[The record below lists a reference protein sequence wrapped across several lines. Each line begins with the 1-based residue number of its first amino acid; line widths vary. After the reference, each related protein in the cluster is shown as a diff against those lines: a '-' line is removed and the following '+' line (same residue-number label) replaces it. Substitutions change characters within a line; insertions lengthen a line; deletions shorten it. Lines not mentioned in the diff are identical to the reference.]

1 MKNIFSIFIH
11 FLYLG
16 CISFGGPA
24 AHLGY
29 FQRYFIEKH
38 QWLDIPT
45 YSRMV
50 ALSQFLPGPASS
62 QVGFS
67 LGYYRGGIL
76 GAIAAFLGFT
86 LPSFIL
92 LYILAVLGV
101 NFAEST
107 MFVGAIYGLK
117 LLAVVIVADAVISM
131 SKVFCQSKLTKLI
144 AIAVVVVMVLW
155 GNLYT
160 QMVLLLLAG
169 LLSLFTLKLNENK
182 DDSAIKSPNIKKP
195 MSKKSETV
203 SNSYETINNEQPW
216 LKGLS
221 VIPFLLFVFCLLV
234 LPLLVN
240 NQPLVTLFNSFYQAG
255 SLVFGGGHVVLPLLQ
270 QTIEPSLPVDTF
282 ILGYA
287 SAQAVPG
294 PMFTI
299 ATFLGANMLVETPF
313 LGAVVATGAIFLPG
327 FLLILAFQNIWQQ
340 VAFKPAVSGFV
351 TGVNAAVVGLLAAA
365 FYQPIALHA
374 IYSIFDV
381 AWVLGG
387 FILLKFYR
395 LPILAL
401 VAYFLAVGLLMTL

>member
-1 MKNIFSIFIH
+1 MKNIFSIFTH

-38 QWLDIPT
+38 QWLDLPT

-67 LGYYRGGIL
+67 LGYHRGGL
-76 GAIAAFLGFT
+76 FGAIAAFLGFT

-92 LYILAVLGV
+92 LYVLAVLGV
-101 NFAEST
+101 HFSEST
-107 MFVGAIYGLK
+107 MFVGVIYGLK

-131 SKVFCQSKLTKLI
+131 SKVFCQSKLTKFI
-144 AIAVVVVMVLW
+144 AIAVVAVMVLF
-155 GNLYT
+155 GSLYM
-160 QMVLLLLAG
+160 QMLLLVIAG
-169 LLSLFTLKLNENK
+169 LLSLLAIKLNRNGEEQTIKVQSTKEQATKENK
-182 DDSAIKSPNIKKP
+182 GEAN
-195 MSKKSETV
+195 
-203 SNSYETINNEQPW
+203 NSTQSV
-216 LKGLS
+216 LKGLGI
-221 VIPFLLFVFCLLV
+221 IPFLLFVFCLLA

-240 NQPLVTLFNSFYQAG
+240 NQPLLTLFNSFYQAG
-255 SLVFGGGHVVLPLLQ
+255 SFVFGGGHVVLPLLQ
-270 QTIEPSLPVDTF
+270 QTITPSLPADTF

-299 ATFLGANMLVETPF
+299 ATFLGANMLVESPL
-313 LGAVVATGAIFLPG
+313 LGAVIATGAIFLPG
-327 FLLILAFQNIWQQ
+327 FLLVLAFQNVWHQ

-351 TGVNAAVVGLLAAA
+351 TGVNAGVVGLLAAA

-374 IYSIFDV
+374 IYSLLDV
-381 AWVLGG
+381 AWVIGG

-401 VAYFLAVGLLMTL
+401 VAYFIAVGLLMTI

>member
-1 MKNIFSIFIH
+1 MKHVFTIFCH
-11 FLYLG
+11 FFYLG

-67 LGYYRGGIL
+67 LGYHRGGL
-76 GAIAAFLGFT
+76 CGAIAAFLGFT

-92 LYILAVLGV
+92 LYLLAVVGV
-101 NFAEST
+101 HFADSA

-131 SKVFCQSKLTKLI
+131 SKVFCQSKITKLI
-144 AIAVVVVMVLW
+144 AALSVAVMLSF
-155 GNLYT
+155 GSLYT
-160 QMVLLLLAG
+160 QILFLVFAG
-169 LLSLFTLKLNENK
+169 LLTLLLNKNTSDEKVTKENTEHNDEQQSQQQALSKKLKL
-182 DDSAIKSPNIKKP
+182 
-195 MSKKSETV
+195 
-203 SNSYETINNEQPW
+203 
-216 LKGLS
+216 
-221 VIPFLLFVFCLLV
+221 IPLILFIGCLVV
-234 LPLLVN
+234 LPFIADRNVFIG
-240 NQPLVTLFNSFYQAG
+240 LFNSFYQAG
-255 SLVFGGGHVVLPLLQ
+255 SFVFGGGHVVLPLLQ
-270 QTIEPSLPVDTF
+270 QTIEPALATDTF

-299 ATFLGANMLVETPF
+299 ATFLGANILHDAPL
-313 LGAVVATGAIFLPG
+313 LGALIATSAIFLPG
-327 FLLILAFQNIWQQ
+327 FLLILAFQDIWHRI
-340 VAFKPAVSGFV
+340 AFQPKVSGFV

-365 FYQPIALHA
+365 FYQPIALNA
-374 IYSIFDV
+374 IYSVIDV
-381 AWVLGG
+381 VWVIGG
-387 FILLKFYR
+387 FVLLKFYR

-401 VAYFLAVGLLMTL
+401 VATFIAIGLLMTL

>member
-38 QWLDIPT
+38 QWLDLPT

-67 LGYYRGGIL
+67 LGYYRGGLL
-76 GAIAAFLGFT
+76 GAFAAFLGFT

-92 LYILAVLGV
+92 LYVLAVLGV
-101 NFAEST
+101 HFAEST

-131 SKVFCQSKLTKLI
+131 SKVFCQSKLTKFI
-144 AIAVVVVMVLW
+144 AIIVVIVMVLW

-160 QMVLLLLAG
+160 QMALLFFAG
-169 LLSLFTLKLNENK
+169 LLSLFAVKFNK
-182 DDSAIKSPNIKKP
+182 
-195 MSKKSETV
+195 SKDNDAV
-203 SNSYETINNEQPW
+203 SNSREVNNNEQSL
-216 LKGLS
+216 LKGLG
-221 VIPFLLFVFCLLV
+221 VMPFLLFVFCLLA
-234 LPLLVN
+234 LPLLAN

-255 SLVFGGGHVVLPLLQ
+255 SFVFGGGHVVLPLLQ
-270 QTIEPSLPVDTF
+270 QTIEPSLPTDTF

-299 ATFLGANMLVETPF
+299 ATFLGANMLVEAPL

-327 FLLILAFQNIWQQ
+327 FLLILAFQNIWHQM
-340 VAFKPAVSGFV
+340 AFKPAVSGFV

-374 IYSIFDV
+374 IYSLLDV

-401 VAYFLAVGLLMTL
+401 VAYFLAVGLLMTI